1 MSFGASCDLQ
11 CMRFRATLQ
20 SNGKTATGIRVPPE
34 VVAALGPSKK
44 PAVRVTIAGHTYR
57 STIATRS
64 GVFLLGVSAENRT
77 AAGVAAGDDL
87 DVDLE
92 LDTEPREVTVPPDL
106 ADALAGDA
114 QARRFFDTLTHSQK
128 QWYVLP
134 IEQAKAPETRERRVA
149 KAIAMLREGR
159 KR

>member
-34 VVAALGPSKK
+34 VVAALGPSRK

-64 GVFLLGVSAENRT
+64 GVFLLGVSAENRA
-77 AAGVAAGDDL
+77 AAGVAAGDEL
-87 DVDLE
+87 DVDLQ

-106 ADALAGDA
+106 MGALAGDA
-114 QARRFFDTLTHSQK
+114 RARGFFDTLTHSQK

-134 IEQAKAPETRERRVA
+134 IEQAKAAETRERRVA

>member
-1 MSFGASCDLQ
+1 MSFGARCDLQ
-11 CMRFRATLQ
+11 CMQFRATLQ

-34 VVAALGPSKK
+34 VVTALGPSKK

-64 GVFLLGVSAENRT
+64 GVFLLGVSAENR
-77 AAGVAAGDDL
+77 AQAGVAAGDEL
-87 DVDLE
+87 DVELE
-92 LDTEPREVTVPPDL
+92 LDTEPREVAVPPDL
-106 ADALAGDA
+106 MAAFAADARAKT
-114 QARRFFDTLTHSQK
+114 FFDTLTPSQK

-134 IEQAKAPETRERRVA
+134 IEQAKAAETRERRVA
-149 KAIAMLREGR
+149 KAIGMLRQGR

>member
-1 MSFGASCDLQ
+1 
-11 CMRFRATLQ
+11 MRFRATLE
-20 SNGKTATGIRVPPE
+20 SNGKTATGIHVPDA
-34 VVAALGPSKK
+34 VVEALGSGRK

-57 STIATRS
+57 STIASRS
-64 GVFLLGVSAENRT
+64 GRYLVGVSAENREH
-77 AAGVAAGDDL
+77 AGVAAGDEL

-92 LDTEPREVTVPPDL
+92 LDTEPREVPVPPDL
-106 ADALAGDA
+106 MAAFASA
-114 QARRFFDTLTHSQK
+114 EQAKRFFDTLTPSQK

-134 IEQAKAPETRERRVA
+134 IEQAKAAETRERRVA

>member
-11 CMRFRATLQ
+11 CMRFRATLE

-34 VVAALGPSKK
+34 VVAALGTSKK

-64 GVFLLGVSAENRT
+64 GVFLLGVSAENRA
-77 AAGVAAGDDL
+77 AAGVTAGDEL
-87 DVDLE
+87 DVDVE
-92 LDTEPREVTVPPDL
+92 LDTEPREIEVPPAL
-106 ADALAGDA
+106 AAELAGDA
-114 QARRFFDTLTHSQK
+114 KARDFFESLTYSQK
-128 QWYVLP
+128 RWYVEP
-134 IEQAKAPETRERRVA
+134 IDQAKKDETRERRIA
-149 KAIAMLREGR
+149 KAMAMLREGR